1 VGEGAVIILSTMSE
15 NELAELVDAEQQLQA
30 FLIATAEDGVPEL
43 ALIAILRDY
52 ADLVEEQGYV
62 PRTWRR

>member
-1 VGEGAVIILSTMSE
+1 MTE
-15 NELAELVDAEQQLQA
+15 NELSELVDAEQQLQA
-30 FLIATAEDGVPEL
+30 FLIATAEDGIPEL

>member
-1 VGEGAVIILSTMSE
+1 MTE
-15 NELAELVDAEQQLQA
+15 NELSELVEAEQQLEQ
-30 FLIATAEDGVPEL
+30 LLVTTAEDGVPEL

-62 PRTWRR
+62 PRTWRQ

>member
-1 VGEGAVIILSTMSE
+1 MTE

-30 FLIATAEDGVPEL
+30 LLVTTAEGGVPEL
-43 ALIAILRDY
+43 ALISILRDY
-52 ADLVEEQGYV
+52 ADLVEAQGYV